1 MKTKLYSGLLLV
13 SLWTGIPHGWADDEV
28 DLGDFLMGC
37 QLSSTAL
44 PVPNPSGT
52 NSLNCLLP
60 FNGGGYVAVW
70 DTVDSSIVERRAAD
84 GTQVWVWTPP
94 TPLPVERELA
104 RVVLYSKTHT
114 LWCSTMR
121 WYFLDN
127 TNGVPARAGQWSL
140 PYLDPSRTVIQ
151 NDRLYVLYGS
161 NASIYS
167 TNMEFQGTISVDI
180 PEGYWQSHAGSWLVD
195 LGSRT
200 THGIRLATLG
210 ADLAVG
216 APFEAPL
223 PTHRTGGYVDHRV
236 LEATAGS
243 IFVVSSVYWSSPPET
258 RHYFTLVSSAGAV
271 LSQHRLDCN
280 QIITGS
286 AVSPDGWWLSAQ
298 FLAEAAPRHMIFRV
312 DPAGRPFW
320 QVIIDRSAPKNYR
333 LLNTDPPQVVELRDG
348 SNLSIRPVVLVSAF
362 DVLSSIIWPAV
373 QWSVNPPRVP
383 RASTDYFW
391 ITPIRFNNS

>member
-1 MKTKLYSGLLLV
+1 
-13 SLWTGIPHGWADDEV
+13 
-28 DLGDFLMGC
+28 
-37 QLSSTAL
+37 
-44 PVPNPSGT
+44 
-52 NSLNCLLP
+52 
-60 FNGGGYVAVW
+60 
-70 DTVDSSIVERRAAD
+70 
-84 GTQVWVWTPP
+84 
-94 TPLPVERELA
+94 
-104 RVVLYSKTHT
+104 
-114 LWCSTMR
+114 MR

-127 TNGVPARAGQWSL
+127 TNGIPARAGQWSL

-167 TNMEFQGTISVDI
+167 TNMEFQGTISVEF

-210 ADLAVG
+210 ADLTVG
-216 APFEAPL
+216 APFEVPL
-223 PTHRTGGYVDHRV
+223 PTPRGGGYVDHRV

-243 IFVVSSVYWSSPPET
+243 IYVVSSVQWSAPPET
-258 RHYFTLVSSAGAV
+258 RHYFTLVNSAGAV

-286 AVSPDGWWLSAQ
+286 AVCSDGWWLSAQ
-298 FLAEAAPRHMIFRV
+298 FVAEAAPRHMIFRV

-320 QVIIDRSAPKNYR
+320 QVIVDRSAPKNYR
-333 LLNTDPPQVVELRDG
+333 LLNTDPPQVVELVDG
-348 SNLSIRPVVLVSAF
+348 SNLAIRPVVLVSAF
-362 DVLSSIIWPAV
+362 DVLSSIIWPSV
-373 QWSVNPPRVP
+373 QWSVSPPRVP
-383 RASTDYFW
+383 RASPDYFW